1 MHRAVKAA
9 LLAGALS
16 VVPGAAAQA
25 SAGDYVRD
33 QVIVK
38 FAPGTSSAL
47 QDTVARAAGALG
59 QVGSVA
65 ANGAEI
71 LRVAGDPATV
81 AAALNRSQLVEYAEV
96 DRILRATAIPNDPRF
111 GELYGIHNAND
122 ADLDGPE
129 GWDLAGLSAFPSSGG
144 PLVGIVDT
152 GIDRAHED
160 LAGKTVVCGGVTS
173 FGLFGLFGGNNAI
186 TDGSRC
192 DDDNDH
198 GSHVA
203 GTIAGIANNGRGV
216 AGVAFN
222 SPLAICKALS
232 SAGTGSTTGVA
243 NCITYLKNKGAK
255 IISMS
260 LGGGASTTLQ
270 QAVQGAYANGNG
282 ALVVAAAG
290 NDGNSTVNYP
300 AGYAEA
306 MSVAATDSSD
316 RRASFSNANSD
327 VEIAAAGVNV
337 LSVKRGGGYVA
348 FSGTSMATPHVAG
361 AAAVVLGRN
370 PSLNAA
376 GVRSR
381 LTTFAD
387 DLGAA
392 GRDTSFGFGRVNLNR
407 ALGG

>member
-9 LLAGALS
+9 LIAGALS
-16 VVPGAAAQA
+16 VVPAAAAQA

-33 QVIVK
+33 HVIVK

-47 QDTVARAAGALG
+47 QDTVARAAGALQ
-59 QVGSVA
+59 QVGTVA

-71 LRVAGDPATV
+71 LKVAGDPATV
-81 AAALNRSQLVEYAEV
+81 AASLNRSSLVQYAEV
-96 DRILRATAIPNDPRF
+96 DRILRAAAVPNDPLF
-111 GELYGIHNAND
+111 GQLYGINNAND

-129 GWDLAGLSAFPSSGG
+129 GWDLAGLAGFPTSGG

-173 FGLFGLFGGNNAI
+173 FGLLGLFGGNNAI

-203 GTIAGIANNGRGV
+203 GTIAGIANNGKGV

-222 SPLAICKALS
+222 SPLAICKGLS
-232 SAGTGSTTGVA
+232 SAGSGSTTGVA
-243 NCITYLKNKGAK
+243 NCITYLKNKGAR

-260 LGGGASTTLQ
+260 LSGGASSTLQ
-270 QAVQGAYANGNG
+270 QAVQNAYAGGNG
-282 ALVVAAAG
+282 ALIVAAAG
-290 NDGNSTVNYP
+290 NDGNTSTVYP
-300 AGYAEA
+300 AGYAEVV
-306 MSVAATDSSD
+306 SVAATDRND
-316 RRASFSNANSD
+316 QKASFSNANAD
-327 VEIAAAGVNV
+327 VEVAAAGVDV
-337 LSVKRGGGYVA
+337 VSVKRGGGYVS
-348 FSGTSMATPHVAG
+348 FSGTSMATPHAAGVA
-361 AAAVVLGRN
+361 ALIAGRF

-376 GVRSR
+376 GIRSR
-381 LTTFAD
+381 LDAGVD
-387 DLGAA
+387 DLGAP
-392 GRDTSFGFGRVNLNR
+392 GRDTSYGFGRLTLTK
-407 ALGG
+407 ALQ